1 MKKVLV
7 TLFGVCLSVF
17 VWAQSSASLSGFVKV
32 AGKGEI
38 IQYGTVVLYKNNNVY
53 QDALTDEN
61 GRFDFSPIDPGFYDL
76 EVSYIG
82 FQTKRINKIQ
92 INIGKTVKLDVE
104 LEDEGGVKLGAVE
117 VIVYKVPLI
126 EMDQTSPG
134 QTLTSEQIMN
144 LPLRSIEG
152 LAATTAGISSID
164 GEKAAIRGSR
174 DNATNYY
181 VDGVRVSKNMVSTS
195 DIEQMQVIT
204 GGLEASYGDVTG
216 GVISSTTK
224 GPASKF
230 GGLVELETSKGLDAF
245 GYSDIRAS
253 INGPLLKNSKKE
265 TILGYRLSGQYNIQE
280 EDNPSGIGIYE
291 LDESKI
297 KELEAKPLTLFNG
310 TGFTT
315 AEFLHADDVKLKK
328 ARSNQKSTYQVYT
341 GRLDARVNR
350 EIDLALTGAW
360 SAGNNQFLPGS
371 SSSNGLSGAQWDLF
385 NHPNNP
391 IDKNRDWRVN
401 FRFRHR
407 IGAENSKDTTRKSS
421 SIRNATYILQ
431 ATYERNSN
439 KRQDLRHEDRLFDY
453 GYVGKFDYQWIPALG
468 ESDNSQAQEG
478 IGHIGFTKT
487 LRAPYTP
494 GTINPTLANY
504 NNLLTAEQLLLDN
517 QYLAVNS
524 ILASTRSSVWNIHSN
539 VGQVYNRFSKSEEN
553 ILTFNG
559 KSTFDLFPSGSD
571 KTKHSIEFGFVY
583 EQRQGRS
590 YVVAPFSLW
599 QQASLAANAHFN
611 GVDTNNIVG
620 DTLITIRGNDYRIP
634 IFDKLIVNQPGRD
647 FYRKIRS
654 RLGIGLNQFVN
665 VDGLDPS
672 QLSLDMFA
680 AEELAQAQ
688 VIGFYGYDY
697 LGKRVKAGTDF
708 NSFFRDTT
716 PTGSKTFLVAPN
728 TPIYQAAYIQDKFQ
742 FKDIIFRFG
751 LRVDRFDA
759 NTKVMKDPYSLY
771 EITTAKDFY
780 AALGTTKPSSLP
792 DDAKVYVAS
801 ENSNSVKAFRLGDQW
816 YNAAGSTAN
825 DGNLIFGNQVIYPKY
840 VVAKTEDRS
849 IRSNKFDPDRVF
861 EDYTP
866 QLNWMPRI
874 AVSFPIADDANF
886 FAHYDVLAQRPP
898 DNSYVSPMDYYY
910 FETTGSDDVRNNAN
924 LRSEKTIDYEVGF
937 QQKLTNSSALKV
949 SAFYKEMR
957 DMIQERVLLYT
968 APISRYTTYGNIDF
982 GTVKGFSAAFDL
994 RKTENVAVT
1003 ANYTLQFADGTGSN
1017 ANSSRGLTSRG
1028 NIRTLF
1034 PLSRDERHAVKLIL
1048 DYGYSGDDYRGP
1060 KLFGLDL
1067 LKNTNINIQAQAISG
1082 RPYSA
1087 ALRPTQFGGTGFK
1100 GIINGS
1106 RLPWNFTVDM
1116 RIERNILLN
1125 KKLIAAGGENT
1136 KPLNLVVSLRVNNLF
1151 DTRNVRGVYRYSG
1164 SPDDDGF
1171 LNAPEGQGSLQS
1183 VLNTGTLQ
1191 QAGRDLNAFLASYQW
1206 SLLNPSFYSLPRRIF
1221 LGLTLEF

>member
-1 MKKVLV
+1 
-7 TLFGVCLSVF
+7 
-17 VWAQSSASLSGFVKV
+17 
-32 AGKGEI
+32 
-38 IQYGTVVLYKNNNVY
+38 
-53 QDALTDEN
+53 
-61 GRFDFSPIDPGFYDL
+61 
-76 EVSYIG
+76 
-82 FQTKRINKIQ
+82 
-92 INIGKTVKLDVE
+92 
-104 LEDEGGVKLGAVE
+104 
-117 VIVYKVPLI
+117 
-126 EMDQTSPG
+126 
-134 QTLTSEQIMN
+134 
-144 LPLRSIEG
+144 
-152 LAATTAGISSID
+152 
-164 GEKAAIRGSR
+164 
-174 DNATNYY
+174 
-181 VDGVRVSKNMVSTS
+181 
-195 DIEQMQVIT
+195 
-204 GGLEASYGDVTG
+204 
-216 GVISSTTK
+216 
-224 GPASKF
+224 
-230 GGLVELETSKGLDAF
+230 
-245 GYSDIRAS
+245 
-253 INGPLLKNSKKE
+253 LKNSKKE

-1151 DTRNVRGVYRYSG
+1151 DTRNVRGVYRYTG